1 MAFAWLNFGAWI
13 QPIENVMPNSNKL
26 LADALEA
33 LSDQAESDRMNALVN
48 QSAWLALVRQ
58 LSARGLV
65 NLQTLEQDLLTLGST
80 DLHEGW
86 RAGHEGYAGAVRLL
100 HGFPSAGQ

>member
-1 MAFAWLNFGAWI
+1 
-13 QPIENVMPNSNKL
+13 MPNSNKL